1 MEMLNFDK
9 ISGCG
14 RPALLETSPETVVL
28 LSRYKKRQVS
38 VRAIQPVEKNGPLKD
53 SCSGDIRLAWRCA
66 FHAPFE
72 NTRFTWVC
80 ALN

>member
-1 MEMLNFDK
+1 MVRSYRVFVWFTGTRLFIFMFHP
-9 ISGCG
+9 IW
-14 RPALLETSPETVVL
+14 RP
-28 LSRYKKRQVS
+28 RYKKRQVS

-72 NTRFTWVC
+72 NTVVVHIAST
-80 ALN
+80 